1 MKFYFTLALA
11 TILMTGSTFA
21 QHANIG
27 FKAGLNSYN
36 ISSNNGGFSYNSKL
50 GLNIGM
56 FGHIHLDKQLAF
68 QPELVYSSQGA
79 KYTNSGTETT
89 INLDYINV
97 PLLLQYMFENGF
109 RLEAGPQVGFLVSAK
124 SKTNNATTDIKSSI
138 KGIDLGLAI
147 GLGYVDTKSGFGV
160 DARYNL
166 GLSNINENT
175 STKATNVGFQ
185 FGVFYLLGHK

>member
-21 QHANIG
+21 QHTNFG

-36 ISSNNGGFSYNSKL
+36 ISNNSGSSYNSKL

>member
-1 MKFYFTLALA
+1 MKFYFTVVLA

-27 FKAGLNSYN
+27 FKVGLNSYN
-36 ISSNNGGFSYNSKL
+36 INRNSGSSYDSKL

-68 QPELVYSSQGA
+68 QPEIVYSSQGA
-79 KYTNSGTETT
+79 KYTFLGTETT

-97 PLLLQYMFENGF
+97 PLLFQYMFDNGF
-109 RLEAGPQVGFLVSAK
+109 RLEVGPQIGFLASAK
-124 SKTNNATTDIKSSI
+124 SKTNNSTTDIKSDI
-138 KGIDLGLAI
+138 KAIDFSLGL
-147 GLGYVDTKSGFGV
+147 GVGYVDTKSGFGV

-166 GLSNINENT
+166 GLSNINENS
-175 STKATNVGFQ
+175 STKATNAGFQ
-185 FGVFYLLGHK
+185 FGIFYLLGHK

>member
-1 MKFYFTLALA
+1 MKFYFTVALA

>member
-1 MKFYFTLALA
+1 MKFYFTLVVA
-11 TILMTGSTFA
+11 TILTLNTVNA

-36 ISSNNGGFSYNSKL
+36 ISTNSGSSYDSKL

-56 FGHIHLDKQLAF
+56 FGHIHLSKQVAF
-68 QPELVYSSQGA
+68 QPEIVYSSQGA
-79 KYTNSGTETT
+79 KYTYLGTETN

-109 RLEAGPQVGFLVSAK
+109 RLEVGPQIGFLASAK
-124 SKTNNATTDIKSSI
+124 SKTNNSTSDIKNDI

-147 GLGYVDTKSGFGV
+147 GLGYVDPKSGFGV

-166 GLSNINENT
+166 GLSNINNNSNT
-175 STKATNVGFQ
+175 TAKNVGYQ
-185 FGVFYLLGHK
+185 FGIFYLLGHK

>member
-21 QHANIG
+21 QHTNFG

-36 ISSNNGGFSYNSKL
+36 ISNNSGSSYNSKL

-79 KYTNSGTETT
+79 KYTYLGTETT

>member
-36 ISSNNGGFSYNSKL
+36 ISNNSGSSYNSKL

-79 KYTNSGTETT
+79 KYTYLGTETT

>member
-138 KGIDLGLAI
+138 KGIDFGLGL
-147 GLGYVDTKSGFGV
+147 GLGYVDPKSGFGV

-175 STKATNVGFQ
+175 SSKSTNAGFQ